1 MHYTAIRQLLPQG
14 VHFPSASL
22 TPGGAHFPPNAS
34 STAERACVCVC
45 VCVCACVCV
54 CSVCVCVCVRARVRV
69 NILRLDISKHN
80 TLYSSGRYYDLE
92 LPISLKKGY
101 FFEASQVQGHEH
113 ANVSKVLP
121 HLLQGLTHISPKTD
135 LPMDLAIAG
144 RLHQM
149 ISAG

>member
-1 MHYTAIRQLLPQG
+1 MVARW
-14 VHFPSASL
+14 
-22 TPGGAHFPPNAS
+22 
-34 STAERACVCVC
+34 
-45 VCVCACVCV
+45 CVCACVCV
-54 CSVCVCVCVRARVRV
+54 CVCALVCVR
-69 NILRLDISKHN
+69 ILRLDLSKHN

-121 HLLQGLTHISPKTD
+121 HLLQGLTHISPETD